1 MTKCLYK
8 DENGFYH
15 ISLWYVPKKYQRKFA
30 LSSMVRPLMK
40 EKTLTQNRCPLQNFK
55 ARYLMSLWHFAKKQR
70 LYRGRHQS
78 NVSLAC
84 AYPEKQSLSQIS
96 LAALLQSD
104 ERIPGVQVFNNYF
117 GGCYCSFWYTW
128 QIQAECHKNYYP
140 LAANAVKIETLP
152 DDLMPS
158 VLTVEEAQETRV
170 QLSGLRDQPEFNI
183 HN

>member
-104 ERIPGVQVFNNYF
+104 ERIPGVQVFKNYF
-117 GGCYCSFWYTW
+117 CRLITW
-128 QIQAECHKNYYP
+128 QIQAESHKNDYP
-140 LAANAVKIETLP
+140 LAANAIRIETLL
-152 DDLMPS
+152 DDLMLS
-158 VLTVEEAQETRV
+158 VLTVEEVQETRD